1 MAFGFN
7 FKNFFKSSGV
17 SGSSGNSVVGVDI
30 GSSSIKVVQ
39 LRKEKER
46 AILETY
52 GEIALGPYANQKV
65 GQAVKLTEEKVSE
78 ALRDLLR
85 EANVKSNKAI
95 FSIPLKSSFVT
106 TIVLPAETRDNLA
119 SVVPMEARRY
129 IPIPLSEVVLDWWM
143 IPETSTHSAEDLSG
157 VAGESNQ
164 DGPAQKKMIQVLL
177 IAIHRDVIDR
187 YKNIASGSKME
198 VRAYEIESFASI
210 RSVLGRETSPVAM
223 VDFGSSTTKVSVV
236 DYGIIRHSHLVDRGS
251 QEITLAIAQS
261 MSVPFEKAE
270 AVKREHGLSKDPV
283 DKEIVSIMEPALD
296 YIAYEVGQI
305 IGDYERKEQ
314 HAVGRVILAGGG
326 SILPGALEFFIK
338 KLNVEVSYA
347 NPFAK
352 VAYAPVFES
361 VLKKVG
367 PSFTVAVGLALREM

>member
-7 FKNFFKSSGV
+7 FKNPFKSSGIIS
-17 SGSSGNSVVGVDI
+17 SGGNSVLGVDI

-52 GEIALGPYANQKV
+52 GEIALGPYAKEKV

-78 ALRDLLR
+78 ALNDLIR
-85 EANVKSNKAI
+85 EANVKTNKAV

-106 TIVLPAETRDNLA
+106 TIALPAETRDTLA

-143 IPETSTHSAEDLSG
+143 IPESSAHTSQVLESSAG
-157 VAGESNQ
+157 SNE
-164 DGPAQKKMIQVLL
+164 PARKKMIQVLL

-187 YKNIASGSKME
+187 YKNIASKSKLE

-210 RSVLGRETSPVAM
+210 RSVLGRETSPVAV
-223 VDFGSSTTKVSVV
+223 VDLGSTTTKVSVV
-236 DYGIIRHSHLVDRGS
+236 DYGIIRHSHLVDKGS
-251 QEITLAIAQS
+251 QEITLALSQS
-261 MSVPFEKAE
+261 LGVPFEKAE
-270 AVKREHGLSKDPV
+270 SIKREHGLSKDPE
-283 DKEIVSIMEPALD
+283 DKEIVATMEPVLD

-305 IGDYERKEQ
+305 IGDYERKER
-314 HAVGRVILAGGG
+314 HAVGRVIFTGGG
-326 SILPGALEFFIK
+326 SIFPGALDFLIK
-338 KLNVEVSYA
+338 KLGVEVSSA

-361 VLKKVG
+361 VLKQVG
-367 PSFTVAVGLALREM
+367 PSFSVAIGLALREM

>member
-1 MAFGFN
+1 MAFGFD

-143 IPETSTHSAEDLSG
+143 IPETSTHSA
-157 VAGESNQ
+157 
-164 DGPAQKKMIQVLL
+164 
-177 IAIHRDVIDR
+177 
-187 YKNIASGSKME
+187 
-198 VRAYEIESFASI
+198 
-210 RSVLGRETSPVAM
+210 
-223 VDFGSSTTKVSVV
+223 
-236 DYGIIRHSHLVDRGS
+236 
-251 QEITLAIAQS
+251 
-261 MSVPFEKAE
+261 
-270 AVKREHGLSKDPV
+270 
-283 DKEIVSIMEPALD
+283 
-296 YIAYEVGQI
+296 
-305 IGDYERKEQ
+305 
-314 HAVGRVILAGGG
+314 
-326 SILPGALEFFIK
+326 
-338 KLNVEVSYA
+338 
-347 NPFAK
+347 
-352 VAYAPVFES
+352 
-361 VLKKVG
+361 
-367 PSFTVAVGLALREM
+367 